1 MKKFILLFVIMV
13 VCSCKI
19 QTFNPDKQ
27 DIIIVDLQNDD
38 ASLSDYSL
46 YYIPDKKKYIPI
58 KTGNKQIFKDKNVLV
73 FSQVW
78 ISDGMSSANMNRNY
92 MFTKDKDTMS
102 ISCDRCGQQRN
113 FHYKNFHFK
122 KGNYILYFA
131 NTENLIKGNKIE
143 NLKNSTFSNNLK
155 KIKFIEVDLSDTIN
169 VKLKPINH

>member
-1 MKKFILLFVIMV
+1 MR
-13 VCSCKI
+13 
-19 QTFNPDKQ
+19 T
-27 DIIIVDLQNDD
+27 
-38 ASLSDYSL
+38 
-46 YYIPDKKKYIPI
+46 
-58 KTGNKQIFKDKNVLV
+58 
-73 FSQVW
+73 
-78 ISDGMSSANMNRNY
+78 
-92 MFTKDKDTMS
+92 
-102 ISCDRCGQQRN
+102 SCDRCGQQRN